1 MCLGSQNDWK
11 KVVLKRGHLNTKWC
25 EFKRLVF
32 VLIFLSEERKGVKRY
47 WWVVKRRKKMIWTK
61 KQFHPSSVCQ
71 QHWTVHSSNEMTLI
85 FLKHFL
91 PPFFFLH
98 SPLPAPPP
106 IRPLPI
112 FSFPSFSPPL
122 WHEHKK
128 PSQTHQWVVC
138 QQFGGGGR
146 DRKGT
151 LFHWTKWG
159 EKKGETLY
167 TKKWM
172 KRGLKRS
179 SVTNRHTEKCKR
191 REKML
196 VDTVYYLWI
205 QVHR

>member
-1 MCLGSQNDWK
+1 MS
-11 KVVLKRGHLNTKWC
+11 
-25 EFKRLVF
+25 
-32 VLIFLSEERKGVKRY
+32 SEEK
-47 WWVVKRRKKMIWTK
+47 KKMIWTK

-138 QQFGGGGR
+138 QLFGGGGGEIER
-146 DRKGT
+146 GRFSIGRSEGKRKGRLCT
-151 LFHWTKWG
+151 Q
-159 EKKGETLY
+159 
-167 TKKWM
+167 
-172 KRGLKRS
+172 RS
-179 SVTNRHTEKCKR
+179 GWKEA
-191 REKML
+191 
-196 VDTVYYLWI
+196 
-205 QVHR
+205 